1 MPGLAIADAL
11 TAQEAGCRIVF
22 VGSDRPLEKH
32 LVNAHAGRHYA
43 LPVESSLTLRRN
55 PLKFLWRNWRA
66 YCQALRILKDEQ
78 PRAVIGLGGFASV
91 PLVFAATRHGVPTVI
106 LEQNL
111 LPGRA
116 TRWLSRYA
124 DRVCVSFAETGTRLA
139 RSAKV
144 ELTGNPVRKEILHA
158 SQAVPLNSVDAQPT
172 LLVLGGSQGAAPL
185 NDAIL
190 QMVTRERAAFAG
202 WRIVHQTGR
211 DQLQQVHSAYERLAI
226 DHAVDSFFA
235 DMPERYGQATLA
247 ISRAG
252 ATTLA
257 ELACAGC
264 PALLVPYPHAA
275 DNHQLRNAQFYEAA
289 GGARVVVQAP
299 DARVTAEGLAAAALP
314 LMHNRESLGV
324 MRRAML
330 AVAQPDATYS
340 VLQVLSRLLE
350 DS

>member
-1 MPGLAIADAL
+1 MPGLAVADAL
-11 TAQEAGCRIVF
+11 AAREPGCRIVF

-32 LVNAHAGRHYA
+32 LVKARACRHYA

-78 PRAVIGLGGFASV
+78 PCAVIGLGGFASV
-91 PLVFAATRHGVPTVI
+91 PLVFAATRHGVPTMI

-124 DRVCVSFAETGTRLA
+124 NRVCVSFAATHAHLA
-139 RSAKV
+139 RNAKV
-144 ELTGNPVRKEILHA
+144 ELTGNPVRKEISHA
-158 SQAVPLNSVDAQPT
+158 LQTAALAGPDEQRT
-172 LLVLGGSQGAAPL
+172 LLILGGSQGAAPL
-185 NDAIL
+185 NEAIL
-190 QMVTRERAAFAG
+190 QMVTREQAAFAG

-211 DQLQQVHSAYERLAI
+211 DQLQLVRSTYERLAI

-235 DMPERYGQATLA
+235 DMPERYRQATLA

-264 PALLVPYPHAA
+264 PAILVPYPHAA
-275 DNHQLRNAQFYEAA
+275 DNHQLRNAQVYEAA
-289 GGARVVVQAP
+289 GGARVVMQDQ
-299 DARVTAEGLAAAALP
+299 DANVTTERLAAAALP
-314 LMHNRESLGV
+314 LMCDRESLNP

-330 AVAQPDATYS
+330 SVAQPDATE
-340 VLQVLSRLLE
+340 QVVQILSRLLK